1 MKAPPLLFGGC
12 SPVVAYLSVSIIV
25 YGRQYKYVA
34 RAARVPSM
42 VAIERTVFP
51 EPLYPTMRVS
61 GVLNSIDSWLAGLK
75 ERMLEVC

>member
-1 MKAPPLLFGGC
+1 
-12 SPVVAYLSVSIIV
+12 
-25 YGRQYKYVA
+25 
-34 RAARVPSM
+34 M